1 MDMQPA
7 GAATAVARHN
17 TRRTFQMRMAYSMAA
32 SAARMAT
39 SAACMALA
47 VSFVAPSRADDTGG
61 LYVAP
66 GPSTLFSSD
75 AIKRYQ
81 EQPGV
86 ATRKLGDII
95 GSSLRSPN
103 NQATELVVTTQ
114 CGHYRSATI
123 TYADGSAKTLNLGNA
138 PATKTDIPILRIVDI
153 AGCD

>member
-1 MDMQPA
+1 
-7 GAATAVARHN
+7 
-17 TRRTFQMRMAYSMAA
+17 MRVSHSVRVRKSNRMAA
-32 SAARMAT
+32 SAA
-39 SAACMALA
+39 CLFIALG
-47 VSFVAPSRADDTGG
+47 FVVTPSRADDTGG

-86 ATRKLGDII
+86 TTRKLGDII

-114 CGHYRSATI
+114 CGHYKSATI

-138 PATKTDIPILRIVDI
+138 PATKTDLEQAKAAIPILQIVEI
-153 AGCD
+153 GGCD